1 MACVLSACGAG
12 EEEGVMFLLM
22 VRCGELL
29 VVLCMGGVQR
39 FVTAAAVVPDD
50 RGIEGVLV
58 VCLSGDGW
66 FDLDETF
73 ELLEFENLLVK
84 VLVLGIVPFDLF
96 ITRMVRRAGVII

>member
-1 MACVLSACGAG
+1 MKIIFLSSYFRNSTHCALRQVAGGIACGG
-12 EEEGVMFLLM
+12 S
-22 VRCGELL
+22 
-29 VVLCMGGVQR
+29 
-39 FVTAAAVVPDD
+39 TAICNRRGRRLGSRND

-96 ITRMVRRAGVII
+96 ITRIVLRAGVII